1 MKLIH
6 LLPFMDKE
14 ELKELAAKIIN
25 GEAKGVNL
33 VVLYPFLDRADLD
46 ELVDQLLEKQNYKPI
61 YGALPFLGKDKVSQL
76 YDRVQAGELEGFK
89 EQALLPFL
97 GKDKIKAMFDDIV
110 KHATETGEAAA
121 DEDVSDL
128 FEDEE

>member
-61 YGALPFLGKDKVSQL
+61 YGALPFLGKDK
-76 YDRVQAGELEGFK
+76 
-89 EQALLPFL
+89 
-97 GKDKIKAMFDDIV
+97 IKAMFDDIV